1 MKALIE
7 GRFKIKAALQ
17 LNYKVK
23 YSKEG
28 KWLIAEIPELNL
40 ATHAKTPKELE
51 ENLIDLVKDY
61 MEDSHTPKPARRI
74 QISFSRTYPRDVLF
88 NVKTKTPIK
97 A

>member
-1 MKALIE
+1 MKALTQ
-7 GRFKIKAALQ
+7 GRFRIKAAFQ

-23 YSKEG
+23 YSREG

-40 ATHAKTPKELE
+40 ATHAKTPKKLE

-61 MEDSHTPKPARRI
+61 MEDPHTPKPIPKI
-74 QISFSRTYPRDVLF
+74 QIIFKSSPRGVLT
-88 NVKTKTPIK
+88 NAQTQATIK